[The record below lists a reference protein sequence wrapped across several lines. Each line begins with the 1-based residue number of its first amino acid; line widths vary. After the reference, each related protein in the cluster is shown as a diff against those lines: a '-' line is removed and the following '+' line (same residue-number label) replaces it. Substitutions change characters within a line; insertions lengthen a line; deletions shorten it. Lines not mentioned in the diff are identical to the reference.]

1 MNEHGKRAR
10 RALNYYVMTVCIIIY
25 AVCIYRIVEALT

>member
-1 MNEHGKRAR
+1 MKKNTKHLV
-10 RALNYYVMTVCIIIY
+10 RALNYYVAAVCLVIY

>member
-1 MNEHGKRAR
+1 MKESTKRPM
-10 RALNYYVMTVCIIIY
+10 RALNYYVMAMCLAIY